1 MGVSKYLFS
10 GLALLM
16 VSSCIAKKDIIL
28 PTKYDR
34 TAQIDAYKKCVANAT
49 HLRFDTTTNVNVL
62 VKNSMSACNRHKE
75 TMLRAYP
82 KRWREN
88 YIKEVDAELYQQEIS
103 WVADTR
109 KKMTN

>member
-1 MGVSKYLFS
+1 MSKYLFS
-10 GLALLM
+10 VLAVLM
-16 VSSCIAKKDIIL
+16 TSSCIAKKDIIL

-34 TAQIDAYKKCVANAT
+34 TAQVEAYKMCVANAT
-49 HLRFDTTTNVNVL
+49 HLRFDTTTNADVL
-62 VKNSMSACNRHKE
+62 VKNSMSACSRHKQ

-88 YIKEVDAELYQQEIS
+88 YIKDVDAELYQQEIS

-109 KKMTN
+109 KNMTN